1 MQSDWSR
8 YMSQAIALAQLGP
21 RSSNPQVGCVIV
33 STHGEVVG
41 SGFHHG
47 AGTPHAEIEA
57 LREAGELAQGSTAVV
72 TLEPCRHTGRTGPCT
87 QALIDADIARV
98 VYAQSDPTLKASG
111 GASLLREAGIDVIG
125 GVLESEARSVNRA
138 WTHVQHTGRP
148 YVILKIAQTLDGRV
162 ADASGGPTAIT
173 GAEAKAITHNL
184 RSQCDAVMVG
194 TTTALIDNPNLT
206 VRLQGVESQP
216 LRVIVG
222 ERELPGSLNVFDESA
237 HTLII
242 QDRRP
247 ESVLALLGESGV
259 QKVFLEGGPTLAGA
273 FLGARLVE
281 EVVWF
286 LAPTLFGAGP
296 VALPALGQLV
306 RVDVT
311 EVKRI
316 GNDVMVRG
324 QVIHGL
330 KQDDRN

>member
-1 MQSDWSR
+1 MLLDWSS

-33 STHGEVVG
+33 SSAGDVVG
-41 SGFHHG
+41 TGFHHG

-57 LREAGELAQGSTAVV
+57 LRDAGDFAQGATAVV

-87 QALIDADIARV
+87 QALINAGIARV
-98 VYAQSDPTLKASG
+98 VYAQSDPTEQASG
-111 GASLLREAGIDVIG
+111 GAALLRDAGLDVVG
-125 GVLESEARSVNRA
+125 GVLENQASAMNQA
-138 WTHVQHTGRP
+138 WTHVQRSGRP
-148 YVILKIAQTLDGRV
+148 YVILKIAQTLDGRI

-173 GAEAKAITHNL
+173 GAQAKEITHGL
-184 RSQCDAVMVG
+184 RGQCDVVMVG
-194 TTTALIDNPNLT
+194 TATALIDNPHLT
-206 VRLQGVESQP
+206 VRLQSVETQP
-216 LRVIVG
+216 TRVIVG
-222 ERELPGSLNVFDESA
+222 ERELPGSLNIFDQSA
-237 HTLII
+237 PTLVIR
-242 QDRRP
+242 DRRP

-273 FLGARLVE
+273 FLSAGMVD

-296 VALPALGQLV
+296 VALPALGQQV

-324 QVIHGL
+324 QVIHGR

>member
-1 MQSDWSR
+1 MLLPWSR

-33 STHGEVVG
+33 SGLGEVVG
-41 SGFHHG
+41 TGFHHG

-57 LREAGELAQGSTAVV
+57 LSDAGDLAQGSTAVV
-72 TLEPCRHTGRTGPCT
+72 TLEPCRHVGRTGPCT
-87 QALIDADIARV
+87 EALIEAGISRV
-98 VYAQSDPTLKASG
+98 VYAQSDPTTQASG
-111 GASLLREAGIDVIG
+111 GAALLRNAGIEVVG
-125 GVLESEARSVNRA
+125 GVLESEACAVNRA
-138 WTHVQHTGRP
+138 WTHVQLSGRP

-162 ADASGGPTAIT
+162 ADARGGPTAIT
-173 GAEAKAITHNL
+173 GQQAQALTHNL
-184 RSQCDAVMVG
+184 RAQCDAVMVG
-194 TTTALIDNPNLT
+194 TATALIDNPNLT
-206 VRLQGVESQP
+206 VRLQGVETQP

-237 HTLII
+237 PTLII

-247 ESVLALLGESGV
+247 GAVLEVLGESGV

-273 FLGARLVE
+273 FLGAGMVE

-286 LAPTLFGAGP
+286 LAPTVFGAGP

-324 QVIHGL
+324 RVIHDHEQG
-330 KQDDRN
+330 DRN